1 MTELRTCAHC
11 GTAEGELTEF
21 NGRLYCP
28 DCLDDLTLVC
38 TDCGSR
44 FPRTCNRSEN
54 DDFPICPE
62 CYDRDYTRCVRCGRI
77 IDTDH
82 CWYPLDNDDP
92 YCADCCSTIENSPIH
107 DYYFKPN
114 PIFYGDGPRYFGV
127 ELEIDDGGKCDS
139 SAETLMDIANQSKTL
154 AYCKHDGSLDDGF
167 EIVTH
172 PMSLD
177 CQLHEMPWAEVL
189 DKAISMG
196 YLSHQAGTCGLHI
209 HVSRKAFG
217 DTLDAQDN
225 AIARVLFFVERHWAE
240 LLRFS
245 RRTQRQLEQWAARYG
260 YRDRPG
266 EMLDDA
272 DLFAKFSKENRTA
285 AQKLLD
291 SLKEFIAKVKSIFTG
306 KVRDV
311 AAQEAYGKDFAELEA
326 VAQKW
331 PAAFDAAEQQADKV
345 KTAAGEGDGVKYQ
358 IKQFPNGMKY
368 VQADR
373 QVLFGNDPK
382 AWSEQLESY
391 INGKIRNHEDVRLI
405 AEDGDV
411 LLLTS
416 KSAGKLSSI
425 YDNNGR
431 TLDEKAF
438 ERKANAAAHIDEL
451 INVSVRGGK
460 TVLDFGGRHGDM
472 AKDGWNYR
480 TAYFM
485 DFDGKYY
492 RTRISVALGK
502 DGSIVYNIGKMQER
516 STPRIA
522 GSSGNSGALLGNASV
537 NSIPTD
543 GENVKPKFSLKAYS
557 EAEKKAM

>member
-1 MTELRTCAHC
+1 MTEPRTCAHC

-38 TDCGSR
+38 IDCGSR
-44 FPRTCNRSEN
+44 FLRTHNRSEN

-107 DYYFKPN
+107 DYYFKPY

-127 ELEIDDGGKCDS
+127 ELEIDDGGECDS

-189 DKAISMG
+189 DKAIGMG
-196 YLSHQAGTCGLHI
+196 YLSHQAGTCGLHV

-266 EMLDDA
+266 EMLEHVKKGHGSRYTCVNLTNMDTIEFRMFRGTLKLNTLIATLQLVDHICDAAIFMSDDELH
-272 DLFAKFSKENRTA
+272 DLSWSSFVSAIKEPELV
-285 AQKLLD
+285 QY
-291 SLKEFIAKVKSIFTG
+291 LKE
-306 KVRDV
+306 RN
-311 AAQEAYGKDFAELEA
+311 L
-326 VAQKW
+326 
-331 PAAFDAAEQQADKV
+331 
-345 KTAAGEGDGVKYQ
+345 
-358 IKQFPNGMKY
+358 
-368 VQADR
+368 
-373 QVLFGNDPK
+373 
-382 AWSEQLESY
+382 Y
-391 INGKIRNHEDVRLI
+391 INEPV
-405 AEDGDV
+405 EV
-411 LLLTS
+411 
-416 KSAGKLSSI
+416 
-425 YDNNGR
+425 
-431 TLDEKAF
+431 E
-438 ERKANAAAHIDEL
+438 
-451 INVSVRGGK
+451 
-460 TVLDFGGRHGDM
+460 
-472 AKDGWNYR
+472 
-480 TAYFM
+480 
-485 DFDGKYY
+485 
-492 RTRISVALGK
+492 
-502 DGSIVYNIGKMQER
+502 
-516 STPRIA
+516 
-522 GSSGNSGALLGNASV
+522 
-537 NSIPTD
+537 
-543 GENVKPKFSLKAYS
+543 GEV
-557 EAEKKAM
+557 